1 MNSENLLSIKNL
13 KTHFTVGKSV
23 VKAVDG
29 VSFNLEAGKTFAIV
43 ESGSG
48 KSITALS
55 IMGLLPNNL
64 AQTERGEILFDNKNL
79 IDLEENEMRK
89 LEEIESS

>member
-43 ESGSG
+43 GNQAQVNLLQHYLLWACYQ
-48 KSITALS
+48 ITLK
-55 IMGLLPNNL
+55 LN
-64 AQTERGEILFDNKNL
+64 EVKYYL
-79 IDLEENEMRK
+79 IIK
-89 LEEIESS
+89 T